1 MVHHGRVI
9 TKTFL
14 TQGTVMTAFG
24 QSNLNGWV
32 SDEVRHFKNQCSSK
46 SSNGASKNQ
55 ILDSHLTSEVSQ
67 NNDTGVRR
75 GI

>member
-1 MVHHGRVI
+1 MVGSF
-9 TKTFL
+9 TKKFL

-24 QSNLNGWV
+24 QSHLNGWV
-32 SDEVRHFKNQCSSK
+32 SEVRRFYNQCSSK
-46 SSNGASKNQ
+46 SSNGPSKNQ

>member
-24 QSNLNGWV
+24 QSHLNGWV
-32 SDEVRHFKNQCSSK
+32 TFTINVRPNQAMVHHK
-46 SSNGASKNQ
+46 
-55 ILDSHLTSEVSQ
+55 ILDSHFTPEVS
-67 NNDTGVRR
+67 
-75 GI
+75 

>member
-1 MVHHGRVI
+1 MVGSF
-9 TKTFL
+9 TKKFL

-24 QSNLNGWV
+24 QSHLNGWV
-32 SDEVRHFKNQCSSK
+32 REVCHFYNQCPSK
-46 SSNGASKNQ
+46 SSNGASQNQ
-55 ILDSHLTSEVSQ
+55 ILDSHLTPEVSQ